1 MRIHLDSIGKKFNS
15 EWVFRN
21 VGFSFEPSSATA
33 ILGRN
38 GSGKSTLLQIIA
50 GCLSPSSGNITYT
63 LKGKNIPPEEIFR
76 HLAMLSP
83 GQDLIEEFT
92 LKELLSFHFSL
103 KKILPAYS
111 TKKAFDLIGSTTLSS
126 RPIRQFSSGMKQR
139 VKLILTLLSDV
150 PLLLLDEPATNLDV
164 QGIEWYL
171 QLIDEIRYDRTL
183 IICSNQHQKE
193 SAFTSQ
199 GLQLDDYKG

>member
-15 EWVFRN
+15 EWIFRD
-21 VGFSFEPSSATA
+21 VGFSFGPASATA

-50 GCLSPSSGNITYT
+50 GCLSPSSGKIAYS
-63 LKGKNIPPEEIFR
+63 LKGNNIPQEEIFR

-83 GQDLIEEFT
+83 NQEIIEEFT

-103 KKILPAYS
+103 KKILPNYT
-111 TKKAFDLIGSTTLSS
+111 TKKAFDLIGSSTISS

-171 QLIDEIRYDRTL
+171 KLIHEIRYDRTL
-183 IICSNQHQKE
+183 IICSNQYHKE

-199 GLQLDDYKG
+199 VLQLDDYTG